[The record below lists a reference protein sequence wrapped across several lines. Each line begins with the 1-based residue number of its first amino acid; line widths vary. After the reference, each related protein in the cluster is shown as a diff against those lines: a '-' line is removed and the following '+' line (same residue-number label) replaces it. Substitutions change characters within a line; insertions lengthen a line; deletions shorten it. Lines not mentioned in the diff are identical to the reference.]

1 LAFACLSPEPATAWY
16 HFAGRVLQ
24 KTPERN
30 ETRVERIWGFV
41 FVVGVVAAFVLLAG
55 YLVSLPTALWV
66 AGPITLLASGLSV
79 LALSSLA
86 ARRGGASI
94 WRSLQSGIG
103 DALRWLWHV
112 TP

>member
-1 LAFACLSPEPATAWY
+1 M
-16 HFAGRVLQ
+16 
-24 KTPERN
+24 TPERN
-30 ETRVERIWGFV
+30 ERDVERIWGFV
-41 FVVGVVAAFVLLAG
+41 FVGGVVAALVLFAG

-66 AGPITLLASGLSV
+66 AALITLVASGVGV

-86 ARRGGASI
+86 ARREGASI
-94 WRSLQSGIG
+94 WRSLYRGIG